1 MVTTLGSQLS
11 LQLTALVLR
20 VADPTPEP
28 EDVKAGWPALGLF
41 LLLVGFVVFLF
52 FSLVKR
58 LRNVETARKTGVY
71 GDAPETDGTPG
82 DPGADPAAGPAVDP
96 VRERGGD
103 PSGERGDAPPT
114 PRA

>member
-41 LLLVGFVVFLF
+41 LLLVGFVIFLF

-71 GDAPETDGTPG
+71 GDTPKNDGTQG
-82 DPGADPAAGPAVDP
+82 DPATEPAAGPAIDP
-96 VRERGGD
+96 ARERGGD

-114 PRA
+114 SRT